1 MSDQYNQDKLNQD
14 FQNASLGGNQP
25 QQQQQQQSQQQQQQQ
40 QQPYQ
45 SYYDPNQ
52 AQAFVPSGG
61 YQQFQAYQPGQQQQQ
76 QQQQQYGAYNGGQ
89 GGYNNRGGY
98 QQYNSRGGYQQY
110 SNNRGGYQQYGGYQ
124 QNQPYGGYQQQQSY
138 GGGYQAYNPQ
148 APQQAPPQQP
158 TGMSLADFEKQKS
171 AQQSSLNKPVKK
183 TLKLAPSSGI
193 KLANSGKKDDAN
205 ATPPAASKESSPA
218 PSVDEKKKKATDD
231 SKETKKETGA
241 STDKTANAS
250 ASAPVDKSAE
260 KPSKE
265 STPTPKETTPAPAT
279 KSKSSSAAA
288 PAKASGSAAAAAAVT
303 ADTVAK
309 EQEDEVDE
317 EVVKDMFGGKD
328 HVSIIFMGHVDAGKS
343 TMGGN
348 ILYLT
353 GSVDKRTVE
362 KYEREAKDAGRQGW
376 YLSWVMDTNKEERN
390 DGKTIEVGK
399 AYFET
404 DKRRY
409 TILDAPGH
417 KMYVSEMIGGASQA
431 DVGILVISARKG
443 EYETGFEKGG
453 QTREHALLAK
463 TQGVNKIVVVV
474 NKMDD
479 PTVNWSQERY
489 NECTTK
495 LGVFLKGIGYNK
507 DDIIFM
513 PVSGYTGAGLKDRV
527 PSKDCPWYTGPSLLE
542 FLDNMSTVHRKINGP
557 FMLPISGK
565 MKDMGTV
572 VEGKIESGHIRK
584 GGSLL
589 MMPNKTPIEVI
600 TIYNETEQEC
610 DTAFSG
616 EQVRLK
622 IKGVEEEDLQPGYV
636 LTSPKNP
643 VKTVTKFEAQIA
655 IVELKS
661 ILSNGFSCVMHLHTA
676 IEEVTFVELK
686 HKLEK
691 GTNRKSKK
699 PPAFAKKG
707 MKIIAVLECNELVC
721 AETYNDYPQLGR
733 FTLRD
738 QGTTI
743 AIGKITKLLK

>member
-1 MSDQYNQDKLNQD
+1 MSLED
-14 FQNASLGGNQP
+14 FQKQK
-25 QQQQQQQSQQQQQQQ
+25 QQSTTTAK
-40 QQPYQ
+40 P
-45 SYYDPNQ
+45 
-52 AQAFVPSGG
+52 
-61 YQQFQAYQPGQQQQQ
+61 
-76 QQQQQYGAYNGGQ
+76 
-89 GGYNNRGGY
+89 
-98 QQYNSRGGYQQY
+98 
-110 SNNRGGYQQYGGYQ
+110 
-124 QNQPYGGYQQQQSY
+124 
-138 GGGYQAYNPQ
+138 
-148 APQQAPPQQP
+148 
-158 TGMSLADFEKQKS
+158 KKS
-171 AQQSSLNKPVKK
+171 
-183 TLKLAPSSGI
+183 LKLVSSSGI
-193 KLANSGKKDDAN
+193 KLANATKKVDAKPE
-205 ATPPAASKESSPA
+205 AGSQEKE
-218 PSVDEKKKKATDD
+218 VEKKEEKLAPAKKATEN
-231 SKETKKETGA
+231 KAETKTETEVKEETP
-241 STDKTANAS
+241 KTEEALPKVEKLKIEEDANTNTTN
-250 ASAPVDKSAE
+250 SAE
-260 KPSKE
+260 
-265 STPTPKETTPAPAT
+265 ALI
-279 KSKSSSAAA
+279 
-288 PAKASGSAAAAAAVT
+288 
-303 ADTVAK
+303 K

-376 YLSWVMDTNKEERN
+376 YLSWVMDTNKEERS
-390 DGKTIEVGK
+390 DGKTIEVGR

-404 DKRRY
+404 EKRRY

-463 TQGVNKIVVVV
+463 TQGVNKMIVTI

-489 NECTTK
+489 DQCVKN
-495 LGVFLKGIGYNK
+495 LSNFLKAIGYNVK
-507 DDIIFM
+507 EDVIFM
-513 PVSGYTGAGLKDRV
+513 PVSGYSGAGLKERV
-527 PSKDCPWYTGPSLLE
+527 NPKDCPWYSGPSLLE
-542 FLDNMSTVHRKINGP
+542 YLDTMSHMDRRINAP
-557 FMLPISGK
+557 FMLPIAAK
-565 MKDMGTV
+565 MRDMGTI

-584 GGSLL
+584 GHSTLL
-589 MMPNKTPIEVI
+589 MPNKINVEI
-600 TIYNETEQEC
+600 QNIYNETENEVDMAIC
-610 DTAFSG
+610 G
-616 EQVRLK
+616 EQVKLR
-622 IKGVEEEDLQPGYV
+622 IKGIEEEEISAGFV

-643 VKTVTKFEAQIA
+643 IKNVTRFVAQIA

-661 ILSNGFSCVMHLHTA
+661 IMSAGFSCVMHVHTA
-676 IEEVTFVELK
+676 IEEVTITRLL

-707 MKIIAVLECNELVC
+707 MKIIAVVETEEPVC
-721 AETYNDYPQLGR
+721 VETYQDYPQLGR

-743 AIGKITKLLK
+743 AIGKIVKILE

>member
-14 FQNASLGGNQP
+14 FQNTSLGDGRDVQYS
-25 QQQQQQQSQQQQQQQ
+25 QSQS
-40 QQPYQ
+40 Q
-45 SYYDPNQ
+45 SQSQNSYNPTQ

-61 YQQFQAYQPGQQQQQ
+61 YQQYQSYQP
-76 QQQQQYGAYNGGQ
+76 QQQYGAYNQ
-89 GGYNNRGGY
+89 GGYQQSYNSRGGYQQYNNRGGQQQQ
-98 QQYNSRGGYQQY
+98 QQYNSRGGYQGSQQY
-110 SNNRGGYQQYGGYQ
+110 SAYNPQQQYGGY
-124 QNQPYGGYQQQQSY
+124 S
-138 GGGYQAYNPQ
+138 AYNPQ
-148 APQQAPPQQP
+148 AATFGGAPPPPPQSQQQ
-158 TGMSLADFEKQKS
+158 TSMSLADFEKQKQEKQ
-171 AQQSSLNKPVKK
+171 ASLNKPVKK

-193 KLANSGKKDDAN
+193 KLANATKKTEGTALASGS
-205 ATPPAASKESSPA
+205 TPASKESSPA
-218 PSVDEKKKKATDD
+218 PIAEVKKDDVAAPATATATAAKAEEKK
-231 SKETKKETGA
+231 EEA
-241 STDKTANAS
+241 STDG
-250 ASAPVDKSAE
+250 ASAPVE
-260 KPSKE
+260 
-265 STPTPKETTPAPAT
+265 
-279 KSKSSSAAA
+279 SSSTASAA
-288 PAKASGSAAAAAAVT
+288 PAASNTDNVPAPKSTTNAST
-303 ADTVAK
+303 ADTLVK
-309 EQEDEVDE
+309 EQLDEVDE

-404 DKRRY
+404 EKRRY

-479 PTVNWSQERY
+479 PTVHWSQERY
-489 NECTTK
+489 NECTSK
-495 LGVFLKGIGYNK
+495 LGMFLKGIGYNK
-507 DDIIFM
+507 EDVTCM

-527 PSKDCPWYTGPSLLE
+527 SSEDCPWYKGPSLLE
-542 FLDNMSTVHRKINGP
+542 FLDNMDTMNRKINGP

-584 GGSLL
+584 GGNLIL
-589 MMPNKTPIEVI
+589 MPNKVPIEI
-600 TIYNETEQEC
+600 LTIYNETEQEC

-622 IKGVEEEDLQPGYV
+622 IKGVEEEDLQAGYV

-643 VKTVTKFEAQIA
+643 VKTVTRFEAQIA

-661 ILSNGFSCVMHLHTA
+661 ILSNGFTCVMHIHTA
-676 IEEVTFVELK
+676 IEEVKFVELK

-707 MKIIAVLECNELVC
+707 MKIIAVLETNESVC